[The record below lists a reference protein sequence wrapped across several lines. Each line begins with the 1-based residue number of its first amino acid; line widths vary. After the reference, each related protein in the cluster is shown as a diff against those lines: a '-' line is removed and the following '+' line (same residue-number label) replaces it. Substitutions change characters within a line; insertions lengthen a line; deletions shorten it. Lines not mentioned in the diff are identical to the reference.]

1 MSFQSFLILVFPQ
14 ECPTLF
20 SLRLDRLLKL
30 SETLGRKKR
39 YRGRKEKE
47 IEGKGGG
54 VEKR

>member
-1 MSFQSFLILVFPQ
+1 MFPQ

-47 IEGKGGG
+47 IEGKGGWRRDRERERKG
-54 VEKR
+54 